1 MEDTQEPKLI
11 ANIWRTP
18 SGAILQSKHRYDFVQ
33 DEYGYFI
40 DGGLE
45 GYIRMGGADCL
56 GWDDAKW
63 ENLCVY
69 SDDLHEK
76 KREAFRWGT
85 YGPKGDQPCKWVLL
99 KDLETSHI
107 QAIIETQRHIPEH
120 IKDMFIDEIEFRKGL
135 V

>member
-1 MEDTQEPKLI
+1 MENTQEPKLI

-33 DEYGYFI
+33 DEQGNYL

-45 GYIRMGGADCL
+45 GYICTGGADL
-56 GWDDAKW
+56 GHW

-69 SDDLHEK
+69 SNDAHED
-76 KREAFRWGT
+76 KRKVFFWGT

-107 QAIIETQRHIPEH
+107 ESIIETQWHLPEH
-120 IKDMFIDEIEFRKGL
+120 IRDMFIDEIEYRK
-135 V
+135 